1 MSFLKRV
8 AFALIMLAIF
18 VPLTVITLIQMTLS
32 LIFGR
37 GQRGWRLVVAYDQV
51 GNVMLGGSEKATISS
66 RCWEFRARP
75 KYEWFRRR
83 IDWLFLSLAGESD
96 HCEATYKH
104 ERKICNDRFKY

>member
-18 VPLTVITLIQMTLS
+18 VPLAVITLIQMTLS
-32 LIFGR
+32 LIFGNGR
-37 GQRGWRLVVAYDQV
+37 RGWRLIVAYDQV
-51 GNVMLGGSEKATISS
+51 GSTALGGSEKATVSS
-66 RCWEFRARP
+66 RCWVFRARP

-83 IDWLFLSLAGESD
+83 IDWLFLVLANEAD

-104 ERKICNDRFKY
+104 ERKICSDRFNY